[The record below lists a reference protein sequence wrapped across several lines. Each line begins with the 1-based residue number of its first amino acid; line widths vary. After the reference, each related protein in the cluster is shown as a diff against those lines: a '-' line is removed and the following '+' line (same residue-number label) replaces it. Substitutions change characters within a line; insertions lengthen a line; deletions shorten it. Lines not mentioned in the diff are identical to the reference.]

1 MSMNGAEALLK
12 TMIDAGVE
20 VCFANPGTSEMQ
32 LVAAID
38 KIPGMRPILGLFEGV
53 VTGAADGYGRM
64 ADKPAATLLHLGSGY
79 SNGMANLHNA
89 KRAFSP
95 IVNIIGEHAVDHIPL
110 DAPLTSDIE
119 GHAALHTDWVRT
131 SQSAVAM
138 AKDGAEAVAASYAGR
153 IANLIVPANY
163 AWTESEGAVEP
174 IEPAAWPKVS
184 DEDLAAAAKALKE
197 GEQCC
202 LFLGGRALRE
212 EGIVLAKR
220 IEQAT
225 GAKVI
230 CEVFPARIQRGRG
243 RPTVD
248 RLPYLGEF
256 AADVLK
262 DFKHMVVLGTKAP
275 VSFFAYPEKPSVLT
289 PADCQ
294 IQDLGSA
301 QDDQID
307 ALQRLVALLE
317 APELELAEDPAL
329 PAIPSKEELFTA
341 EAVGAVIANYLPE
354 NAIVSDE
361 ANTSGI
367 FSYGMYEGAAKHDWL
382 TLTGGAIGQGLPVA
396 VGAAV
401 ACPDRKVINLQ
412 ADGAAMYTNQ
422 ALWTMAR
429 EQLDVVT
436 VIYNN
441 SSYAILNLELMR
453 VGVENPGERAKS
465 MLDLSNP
472 NLDWV
477 KIAEGQGVKASR
489 ATNVEE
495 FEAQFKAALAES
507 GPRLIEVIL

>member
-262 DFKHMVVLGTKAP
+262 DFKHMVVLGTKSP